1 MPATASDIMNT
12 AITVVQATETIDTAI
27 RLITEKRHHMLP
39 IVDAQQRYVGEIS
52 VHSLLTRILP
62 NAALMA
68 RGVNGI
74 NFMHESIA
82 HLRGRLDE
90 VRHEPVTQ
98 AMCQDAQIVSSDTPL
113 LQTLLVLYRSRQSV
127 AVIDPDSGKLQ
138 GMVSYFDV
146 EKNLIDGALHST
158 ENKA

>member
-1 MPATASDIMNT
+1 MNT

-27 RLITEKRHHMLP
+27 RLIAEKRHHMLP
-39 IVDAQQRYVGEIS
+39 IVDAQQRYLGEIS

-68 RGVNGI
+68 RGVRGI
-74 NFMHESIA
+74 DFMHESIT
-82 HLRGRLDE
+82 HLRSKIDQ

-98 AMCQDAQIVSSDTPL
+98 ALCRDAQIVSPDTPL

-127 AVIDPDSGKLQ
+127 AVVDPESGKLH

-146 EKNLIDGALHST
+146 EQNLIDGAARST
-158 ENKA
+158 GNKP